1 MFPKE
6 IIKMENQPEFKN
18 WDLLEQQEKNILSQ
32 TLLPKGHLDPL
43 LHKNHRETF
52 LVGEDRAF
60 IVGYKH
66 IPYQL
71 LLNSNVRD
79 LEVDEKWCKDEL
91 THQIQVHYKT
101 YPNSLGLQY
110 PVVVRKKL
118 NGEYEIIHGHHRAW
132 TCDQNGTFVPC
143 IIVSDHIN
151 SKGGEVDPNALL
163 LAKARCNGKPENLKM
178 TKNDGVLHLNSLI
191 DNDRTLGGRNP
202 TKAMPLQ
209 QKDKN
214 AGKFTFED
222 FCDYAFGN
230 SGNFESPVARGQLFY
245 QWSKKGSVSKTT
257 QAHKPENI
265 TLFLAQKGL
274 ETGINPTTQSRVDV
288 INHLDYK
295 NKAIIVL
302 ADNNGRNFAG
312 KIMAI
317 IKEWYL
323 VPSFKKNL
331 TDTGINKLIVAGRTY
346 KPTNSLTD
354 IQNAREKFFTECQG
368 LSDALSKATD
378 GCLRIHEV
386 HMAKELKIK
395 KDKGET
401 NTMKA
406 PLRVI
411 RRKAI

>member
-6 IIKMENQPEFKN
+6 IIKMETTPEFKH
-18 WDLLEQQEKNILSQ
+18 WDLLEQAEKKILSQ
-32 TLLPKGHLDPL
+32 TLLPNGHLDPL
-43 LHKNHRETF
+43 SHKNHRETF
-52 LVGEDRAF
+52 FVGGDRAF

-66 IPYQL
+66 LPYQL

-79 LEVDEKWCKDEL
+79 LEVDERWCKDEL
-91 THQIQVHYKT
+91 MHQIQVHYKT

-110 PVVVRKKL
+110 PVVVRRKL

-132 TCDQNGTFVPC
+132 TCDQNGTLVPC
-143 IIVSDHIN
+143 IIISDHIN
-151 SKGGEVDPNALL
+151 SKGGNVDPNALL
-163 LAKARCNGKPENLKM
+163 LAKARCNGKPENLKLSR
-178 TKNDGVLHLNSLI
+178 NDGVLHLNSLME
-191 DNDRTLGGRNP
+191 NDPTLGGRNP
-202 TKAMPLQ
+202 TKEKPLQ
-209 QKDKN
+209 KKDKN

-230 SGNFESPVARGQLFY
+230 SGNFESSIGRGHLY
-245 QWSKKGSVSKTT
+245 SQWSKKGSVSKTT

-274 ETGINPTTQSRVDV
+274 QPGINPKTGHRVDV
-288 INHLDYK
+288 LKHIDVK
-295 NKAIIVL
+295 NKALIVL

-323 VPSFKKNL
+323 VPSFRKNL
-331 TDTGINKLIVAGRTY
+331 NDKGITKLIVAGRLY
-346 KPTNSLTD
+346 KPTNSFKD
-354 IQNAREKFFTECQG
+354 IQTARSGFFLECQG

-401 NTMKA
+401 KTIKP
-406 PLRVI
+406 PLQVVI
-411 RRKAI
+411 RKAV